1 VGQPVGRVEEP
12 VPDPHAALAA
22 EIEALR
28 EQALREGFE
37 AGRDAAVAAVE
48 AELQGLVDAWRGAV
62 AEVTGL
68 RGALTEAYRAELV
81 ELAVQVA
88 QAIVQDDRDRGV
100 VARAL
105 VERAIASLGTDEPL
119 VIRIAP
125 ADEPHVREAL
135 VAIEAAGARLEL
147 TVDPQLSQ
155 GDVQVRCAAGSV
167 QALLAERVAHARALV
182 LGVAAAAPAEAGP

>member
-1 VGQPVGRVEEP
+1 
-12 VPDPHAALAA
+12 
-22 EIEALR
+22 
-28 EQALREGFE
+28 
-37 AGRDAAVAAVE
+37 
-48 AELQGLVDAWRGAV
+48 
-62 AEVTGL
+62 
-68 RGALTEAYRAELV
+68 V

-105 VERAIASLGTDEPL
+105 VERAIAALGTDEPL

-135 VAIEAAGARLEL
+135 VAIEAAGAQLEL

-155 GDVQVRCAAGSV
+155 GDVHVRCAAGSV
-167 QALLAERVAHARALV
+167 QALLVERVAHARALV
-182 LGVAAAAPAEAGP
+182 LGVAAAAPAEGGA